1 MRIHSFQN
9 RGKAAQNNSRTVV
22 LIFERLLSLCL
33 PTNLIFFLFFYY
45 GSRRFEMRIP
55 KKALT
60 VAGSDCSGGA
70 GIQAD
75 LKTFQERD
83 VYGMSVLTVLVA
95 MRPENWDHVV
105 WPIDFEMIKTQFE
118 TILPGIGVDAAK
130 TGMLPTVEIIRGV
143 GELFKAAKLPHL
155 VIDPVMVCKGTS
167 EPLFPENTCAMIEH
181 LLPIAEVV
189 TPNSFEA
196 AQLAGMEELKS
207 ESDIAEAA
215 RRIHQHGCRNVVI
228 KAARVLPDLC
238 VDLLY
243 DGQNCAWFRSERID
257 TTWTHGAGCSFSACL
272 TAELAKGASVQQA
285 CQTAHDFVRAALR
298 NSFALNRHIG
308 PLYHKAMAKNA

>member
-1 MRIHSFQN
+1 MFSPVDF
-9 RGKAAQNNSRTVV
+9 V
-22 LIFERLLSLCL
+22 
-33 PTNLIFFLFFYY
+33 YY
-45 GSRRFEMRIP
+45 LVTLREIGQQKMMVP

-95 MRPENWDHVV
+95 MRPENWNHVV
-105 WPIDFEMIKTQFE
+105 WPVDLEMIKNQFR

-130 TGMLPTVEIIRGV
+130 TGMLPTVDIIRAV
-143 GELFKAAKLPHL
+143 GELFAEAKVAHL
-155 VIDPVMVCKGTS
+155 LIDPVMVCKGTS
-167 EPLFPENTCAMIEH
+167 EPLFPENTRAMIEY

-189 TPNSFEA
+189 TPNTFEA

-207 ESDIAEAA
+207 EKEVEEAA
-215 RRIHQHGCRNVVI
+215 QRIHRLGCKNVVI
-228 KAARVLPDLC
+228 KVARVLPDATA
-238 VDLLY
+238 DLLY
-243 DGQNCAWFRSERID
+243 DGKTFTWFREKRIN

-272 TAELAKGASVQQA
+272 TAELAKGASVHQA
-285 CQTAHDFVRAALR
+285 CKTAHDFVQAGLLS
-298 NSFALNRHIG
+298 SFALNQHIG
-308 PLYHKAMAKNA
+308 PIYHKAMAKNA